1 MVSEDL
7 MYKKILFALALALS
21 LTWTVGGQDA
31 KSVIAAASKA
41 MGADQIKTIQY
52 SGSATEYSFGQAYN
66 PGSPWP
72 AWKFKSYTRTID
84 FDSPALRTE
93 RVGDA
98 PDPMRKGGGLQPGP
112 MQQLIVNANTPWPA
126 QLPIWITPYGFLHQ
140 AAANDATLKSETVGG
155 KKYTV
160 VTFTAPNK
168 AKVNGYIGADNMV
181 DKVETWIDTMLGDT
195 LYEAT
200 YSAYKDFGG
209 VKVPTR
215 IVEKQ
220 ASYPTLEMT
229 VTDAK
234 INAPANIAPPQ
245 RGGGPGG
252 GGGGAP
258 AGPSSQKLA
267 DGVFLILPAYAALA
281 VDMRDGI
288 VIIEGPQSEARAT
301 AVIAEARKDIP
312 NKPIKYVINT
322 HGHFDHAGGLRTFVA
337 EGATIITH
345 QANKGYYEKIFALP
359 HTLNPDKLAQN
370 KAKVN
375 VETIGDKR
383 VLTDGTHTIELYR
396 TQGSL
401 HNEGLVMAYL
411 PKEKILVEAD
421 SFNPPAQADAPPPAT
436 VNPANVTLLDNINRL
451 KLDVETIVPVHYPPD
466 SRKVTMAELRRAV
479 GQRSTN

>member
-1 MVSEDL
+1 
-7 MYKKILFALALALS
+7 
-21 LTWTVGGQDA
+21 
-31 KSVIAAASKA
+31 
-41 MGADQIKTIQY
+41 
-52 SGSATEYSFGQAYN
+52 
-66 PGSPWP
+66 
-72 AWKFKSYTRTID
+72 
-84 FDSPALRTE
+84 
-93 RVGDA
+93 
-98 PDPMRKGGGLQPGP
+98 
-112 MQQLIVNANTPWPA
+112 
-126 QLPIWITPYGFLHQ
+126 
-140 AAANDATLKSETVGG
+140 
-155 KKYTV
+155 
-160 VTFTAPNK
+160 
-168 AKVNGYIGADNMV
+168 
-181 DKVETWIDTMLGDT
+181 
-195 LYEAT
+195 
-200 YSAYKDFGG
+200 
-209 VKVPTR
+209 
-215 IVEKQ
+215 
-220 ASYPTLEMT
+220 
-229 VTDAK
+229 
-234 INAPANIAPPQ
+234 
-245 RGGGPGG
+245 
-252 GGGGAP
+252 
-258 AGPSSQKLA
+258 
-267 DGVFLILPAYAALA
+267 
-281 VDMRDGI
+281 MRDGI

-411 PKEKILVEAD
+411 PKEKLLVEAD

-466 SRKVTMAELRRAV
+466 GRKVTMAELRRVV